1 MQIVSLF
8 ENLTIYIIVIKILF
22 SRKLEIVN
30 IIKIFTLI
38 INIKSCNNSLLIKM
52 FFEFYHI
59 VYKRRFVNSRI
70 DDSININQKSY
81 SFSTI
86 IRVFKICKKRY
97 FVIVVLNKK
106 SFVDAWCELNWNC
119 YYQRYIIRIIK

>member
-106 SFVDAWCELNWNC
+106 SFVDA
-119 YYQRYIIRIIK
+119 